1 MPCCD
6 TDGPQKH
13 QKLRPVTDTAHNRR
27 CSSLWKRAGWT
38 HVHIWC
44 AHVAAHSCVFVC
56 WYVRTF
62 PMFTRPPLQQE
73 THVFSWQ
80 GWGEPGGATAAQR
93 KQRRKAVC
101 CCRLRQRGSAEG
113 AQGSDVKV
121 IGVFSYARWRESVR
135 GTCAVDGECVRVLK
149 SGIPV
154 PKGATRFEW
163 TMSSEGQWSRVCESD
178 H

>member
-93 KQRRKAVC
+93 KQRRKVVC

-121 IGVFSYARWRESVR
+121 NGVFFIRPMEGERSWDVR
-135 GTCAVDGECVRVLK
+135 C
-149 SGIPV
+149 
-154 PKGATRFEW
+154 W
-163 TMSSEGQWSRVCESD
+163 WWVCESFKKRNPQGGD
-178 H
+178 SFRVDNEQ